1 MVRTDPG
8 TLSEKLLSHE
18 STGLAIGNR
27 RVPDLA
33 RAFIDGIEESQR

>member
-18 STGLAIGNR
+18 SIGLAIGNR
-27 RVPDLA
+27 RLPDLA
-33 RAFIDGIEESQR
+33 RAFTDGKEESQR

>member
-1 MVRTDPG
+1 LR
-8 TLSEKLLSHE
+8 E

-27 RVPDLA
+27 RLPDLT